1 MLPSMTRFSCL
12 TSKSSLLLAS
22 ASKTDSYLPSTIW
35 MPVLLGMTRNAGCGR
50 HAPQRNCQWAPSAR
64 PQRPQLALPVGYS
77 SPRAWGLAALR
88 CEARG
93 VHPNTR
99 LVPTVQLPTAVSIE
113 ESLRWATG
121 IGTTSATGQRKSG
134 RSSLASSIS
143 LD

>member
-1 MLPSMTRFSCL
+1 MLLNYKVTPRRLEIT
-12 TSKSSLLLAS
+12 S
-22 ASKTDSYLPSTIW
+22 ASSSATYGTRQPQVQFG